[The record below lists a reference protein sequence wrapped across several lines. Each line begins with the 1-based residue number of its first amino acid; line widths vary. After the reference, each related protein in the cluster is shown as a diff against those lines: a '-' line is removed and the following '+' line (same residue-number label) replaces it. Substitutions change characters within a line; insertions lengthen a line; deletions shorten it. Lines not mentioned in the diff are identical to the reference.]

1 MPCSTRQQPMRR
13 VLGICLWLLGAF
25 APAISGQVPRIG
37 VDRRVELMAIIF
49 KLAGNREFNQNNYR
63 TYNADIE
70 RYFGPF
76 RDHEAV
82 ALARELRGQYGVGFS
97 SVMSIAIRLSDPP
110 ELRARVP
117 FDSAAGWPAPAAA
130 AERFVAAAR
139 RFALDSR
146 AAAFFDDHRTIY
158 DSADARLR
166 RPVARD
172 ADFPWIASFYG
183 VPTDRDFVVVPL
195 LATSEVNFGPCAQP
209 PGARLECYSILGHR
223 RTDSAGFPT
232 FDEDFV
238 PTLVHEV
245 AHGFANPLGN
255 ARRTEFER
263 SGPRVHA
270 LVADAMQA
278 QGYDWTSMINESL
291 VRASEARYQAAHEGE
306 EAMRAFL
313 AEQRRG
319 SWFWE
324 DELANLFARY
334 ESDRS
339 AYPTLAA
346 FMPQVVAYFDSL
358 PDRVPGM
365 QRRYDALR
373 PKLVALSIENGS
385 ETVDP
390 GLTEIVARFDRPV
403 RDDGWSVVPVFG
415 PSGPTP
421 DARARV
427 PTIKWKSLGG
437 SRAAFVRGQGLDS
450 TGTTLRLGVELE
462 PGREYEFML
471 NTPHGLGL
479 RNADDGVPLAP
490 YRIRFKTRTGPNQ
503 E

>member
-1 MPCSTRQQPMRR
+1 MRR
-13 VLGICLWLLGAF
+13 ALGICLALLGLF
-25 APAISGQVPRIG
+25 TPAIGGQVSRIG

-49 KLAGNREFNQNNYR
+49 KLAGNGEFNQNNYL

-70 RYFGPF
+70 RHFGPF
-76 RDHEAV
+76 RDHAAV
-82 ALARELRGQYGVGFS
+82 VLARELREQYGVGFA

-110 ELRARVP
+110 ELRALVP
-117 FDSAAGWPAPAAA
+117 FDSAGGWPAPAAA
-130 AERFVAAAR
+130 MERFVAAAR

-146 AAAFFDDHRTIY
+146 AAAFFDEHRAMY

-172 ADFPWIASFYG
+172 ADFAWIAGFYG
-183 VPTDRDFVVVPL
+183 VPPDRDFVVVPL
-195 LATSEVNFGPCAQP
+195 LASSQVNFGPCDQP

-223 RTDSAGFPT
+223 HTDSAGFPI

-245 AHGFANPLGN
+245 AHGFANPLAN
-255 ARRTEFER
+255 ARRAEFER
-263 SGPRVHA
+263 SGPRVYA
-270 LVADAMQA
+270 LVADAMHAQA
-278 QGYDWTSMINESL
+278 YPWTSMINESL
-291 VRASEARYQAAHEGE
+291 VRATEARYHAAHQGE

-313 AEQRRG
+313 AEQRRS
-319 SWFWE
+319 SWFWL

-339 AYPTLAA
+339 TYPTLAA
-346 FMPQVVAYFDSL
+346 FMPQVIAYFDSL
-358 PDRVPGM
+358 PDRVPDM

-373 PKLVALSIENGS
+373 PKIVALSIENGS

-390 GLTEIVARFDRPV
+390 SLTEIVVRFDRPV
-403 RDDGWSVVPVFG
+403 REDGWTVVPVFG
-415 PSGPTP
+415 SSRGPSP
-421 DARARV
+421 DSQARARV

-437 SRAAFVRGQGLDS
+437 SRVAFVRGQGQGLDS
-450 TGTTLRLGVELE
+450 AGTTFRLGVELE

-471 NTPHGLGL
+471 NTPHGFGL
-479 RNADDGVPLAP
+479 RNAYDGVPLAP
-490 YRIRFKTRTGPNQ
+490 YRIRFKTRTVLQAKGAP
-503 E
+503 